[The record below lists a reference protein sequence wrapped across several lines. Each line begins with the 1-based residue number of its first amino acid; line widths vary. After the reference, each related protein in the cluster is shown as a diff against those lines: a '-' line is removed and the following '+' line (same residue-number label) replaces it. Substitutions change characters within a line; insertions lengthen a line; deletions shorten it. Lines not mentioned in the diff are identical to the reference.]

1 MFNPKLSAIGI
12 APLSST
18 IGTILTKNTIKY
30 FNTIGKLAIINL
42 YDVIINLKIKY

>member
-18 IGTILTKNTIKY
+18 IGIILTKKTIIY
-30 FNTIGKLAIINL
+30 FKKIGKVDIYIHNPF
-42 YDVIINLKIKY
+42 KITE